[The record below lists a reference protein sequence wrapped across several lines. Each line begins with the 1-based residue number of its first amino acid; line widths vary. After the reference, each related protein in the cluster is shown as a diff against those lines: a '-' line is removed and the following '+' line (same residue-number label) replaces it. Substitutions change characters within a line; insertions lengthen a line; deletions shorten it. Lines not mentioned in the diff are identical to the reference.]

1 MRTEFKLR
9 AHAFLT
15 ASARIFS
22 SPLKRK
28 KRRYKASWSH
38 PRESLSRQSALM
50 NKNNYAMAKF
60 RFVTK
65 KNLQKKD
72 DPGKWYASPV
82 VTNRLNTGTVCR
94 VVTRNTTTAP
104 TELESGFNLVCDGI
118 PLQLQLGNSVQ
129 LGKLG
134 SLRLSFGSVGVD
146 DIDQFNAATM
156 IKNVKVIFT
165 PSKELMAAIKD
176 GLSFENAG
184 VVENGFTYATTRA
197 YKEAKG
203 QGGGSTPGGNETP
216 GGDQNENPLG

>member
-1 MRTEFKLR
+1 M
-9 AHAFLT
+9 
-15 ASARIFS
+15 
-22 SPLKRK
+22 P
-28 KRRYKASWSH
+28 
-38 PRESLSRQSALM
+38 
-50 NKNNYAMAKF
+50 KF
-60 RFVTK
+60 RFVRK

-72 DPGKWYASPV
+72 DPGKWYASPT

-134 SLRLSFGSVGVD
+134 TLRLSFGSVGVED
-146 DIDQFNAATM
+146 VDQFNAATM

-165 PSKELMAAIKD
+165 PSKELMSAIKD
-176 GLSFENAG
+176 GLSFENVG
-184 VVENGFTYATTRA
+184 VVDNGFTYASTRA

-203 QGGGSTPGGNETP
+203 QGGGSGSGS
-216 GGDQNENPLG
+216 GGDGGEGGLEENPLG

>member
-1 MRTEFKLR
+1 M
-9 AHAFLT
+9 
-15 ASARIFS
+15 
-22 SPLKRK
+22 P
-28 KRRYKASWSH
+28 
-38 PRESLSRQSALM
+38 
-50 NKNNYAMAKF
+50 KF
-60 RFVTK
+60 RFVRK

-72 DPGKWYASPV
+72 DPGKWYASPT

-134 SLRLSFGSVGVD
+134 TLRLSFGSSGVD
-146 DIDQFNAATM
+146 NIDAFNAATM
-156 IKNVKVIFT
+156 IRNVKVIFT

-184 VVENGFTYATTRA
+184 VVDNGFVYATTRA
-197 YKEAKG
+197 FKEA
-203 QGGGSTPGGNETP
+203 QGGGSGSGGSGDS
-216 GGDQNENPLG
+216 GGGSGSGGGIIDPDPLG